1 MSIGINS
8 KPPKLDLSSNSNKT
22 MQNIRN
28 TLTLLQSKID
38 SAKEEL
44 KGNLI
49 LGRSII
55 EESDN
60 EESRTL
66 ELFSFNES
74 ERSRHDEADRRS
86 HKDRGDEHFSCLK
99 VEMVDLKKVKS
110 YYKAE
115 IAKIFMNGN
124 ERAEAHLT

>member
-1 MSIGINS
+1 MSIGVNT
-8 KPPKLDLSSNSNKT
+8 KPPKLDLRSNSNKT

-55 EESDN
+55 EDSDN

-74 ERSRHDEADRRS
+74 ERSRHDEADKRT
-86 HKDRGDEHFSCLK
+86 HKDRAEEHFPCLK
-99 VEMVDLKKVKS
+99 VEMIDLKKIKS
-110 YYKAE
+110 YYKS
-115 IAKIFMNGN
+115 
-124 ERAEAHLT
+124 

>member
-1 MSIGINS
+1 MSIGVNT
-8 KPPKLDLSSNSNKT
+8 KPPKLDLSSTSNKT

-49 LGRSII
+49 LGRSVI
-55 EESDN
+55 EESEN
-60 EESRTL
+60 EESRNL

-74 ERSRHDEADRRS
+74 ERSRHEEGDKRSNRDRVE
-86 HKDRGDEHFSCLK
+86 EHFPCIK
-99 VEMVDLKKVKS
+99 ADMIDLKKIKS
-110 YYKAE
+110 YYKSE
-115 IAKIFMNGN
+115 IAKIFISGN
-124 ERAEAHLT
+124 